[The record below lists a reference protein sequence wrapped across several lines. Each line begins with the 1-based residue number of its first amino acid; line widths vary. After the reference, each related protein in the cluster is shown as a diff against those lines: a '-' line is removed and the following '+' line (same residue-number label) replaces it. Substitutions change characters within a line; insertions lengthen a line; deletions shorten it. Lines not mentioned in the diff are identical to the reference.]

1 MDSKPSCRF
10 LDDARWDSDSDTF
23 TFTVFLKKD
32 AAEYRF
38 ICKVSRLALEDP
50 AISRGTDDPM
60 RLFRAH
66 KGAIESAVDRKL
78 KALSPQE
85 LAQREIRILRNDLRR

>member
-10 LDDARWDSDSDTF
+10 LDDARWDSDSDTV

-32 AAEYRF
+32 EAEYRF

-50 AISRGTDDPM
+50 AISRGTNDPM
-60 RLFRAH
+60 DLFRAH
-66 KGAIESAVDRKL
+66 KGAIESSVDRKL
-78 KALSPQE
+78 KAMSPQE
-85 LAQREIRILRNDLRR
+85 LAEREIRILRNDLRR